1 MPIVKMEKQAYEN
14 LCKNRNYTVEETLPC
29 LIKADENG
37 TIKDRE
43 GKERRA
49 EVYYLDNEHSKFPN
63 SHGAGAEL
71 KKMFSLVGIKSTP
84 TCSCNQRAAHMDNK
98 GISWCQNNKEE
109 ILGWLEEEAVKRKLP
124 FVKFGADCV
133 VNLAIKKAMKDPRS
147 RP

>member
-1 MPIVKMEKQAYEN
+1 MPIIKMEKSAYEN
-14 LCKNRNYTVEETLPC
+14 MCTHRKYTVEETLPC
-29 LIKADENG
+29 LIKADPNG
-37 TIKDRE
+37 TIKDRDGNE
-43 GKERRA
+43 KSA
-49 EVYYLDNEHSKFPN
+49 EVYYLDNDHEKFPH

-84 TCSCNQRAAHMDNK
+84 TCSCNARALQMDSK
-98 GISWCQNNKEE
+98 GIKWCQDNKEE
-109 ILGWLEEEAVKRKLP
+109 ILGWLEEEATKRKIP